1 MAAER
6 YDAVDETIGEA
17 PMASGGGGRRCNDV
31 LGEVAPV
38 CWETVSVKR
47 T

>member
-1 MAAER
+1 MAAKR
-6 YDAVDETIGEA
+6 YDAVDETVGEA
-17 PMASGGGGRRCNDV
+17 PMASGGRRCDDV

-38 CWETVSVKR
+38 SWETASVKR